1 MLNTLHST
9 PLNPRDLIAEKIWH
23 AEYRRAT
30 GKPRLVDWA
39 AGVSEEDKDRYR
51 YVADAI
57 LSLAP
62 DIGAARSET
71 CQVLDP
77 FFGRIAEISDRLT
90 DRLRGR
96 YAVGPTMPDG
106 EPEFGWRVHE
116 VAPIQKEA
124 ADAIDRLSAQLET
137 VQNATIEACARRLK
151 ESYPEHAWLNAA
163 CAAIRSLSLAPEVDR
178 GASPHED
185 DRRDEAGDAPAL
197 S

>member
-1 MLNTLHST
+1 MLNKLSRT
-9 PLNPRDLIAEKIWH
+9 PLNPRDLIAEMIWQ

-30 GKPRLVDWA
+30 GKGRLVEWGT
-39 AGVSEEDKDRYR
+39 GVSEEDKDKYR

-57 LSLAP
+57 LTLAP
-62 DIGAARSET
+62 AIGEARSET
-71 CQVLDP
+71 TKVLDP
-77 FFGRIAEISDRLT
+77 FFGKVAEISDRLT

-96 YAVGPTMPDG
+96 YAVGPTMPNG

-124 ADAIDRLSAQLET
+124 ADAIDRLSVQLESVRRT
-137 VQNATIEACARRLK
+137 AIEACARTLT

-163 CAAIRSLSLAPEVDR
+163 CAAIRSLSLVPEV
-178 GASPHED
+178 ATSPPED
-185 DRRDEAGDAPAL
+185 DQQDRIGNAPVF